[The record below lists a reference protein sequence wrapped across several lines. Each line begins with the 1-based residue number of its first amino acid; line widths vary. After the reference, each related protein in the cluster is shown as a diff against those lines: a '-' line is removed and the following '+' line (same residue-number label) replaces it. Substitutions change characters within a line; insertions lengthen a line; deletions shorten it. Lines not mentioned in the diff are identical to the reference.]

1 MHALLAAVSA
11 ALVAFTCGAPPE
23 PQIGYVEGGFCP
35 VPYEAEASRAAW
47 VTVATGLAQG
57 DCIELPEGV
66 AWRLCCPASS
76 GLARRCGPPAR
87 PLAAQPSC
95 TRVIVP

>member
-1 MHALLAAVSA
+1 MRAAFL

-23 PQIGYVEGGFCP
+23 PQVGYVEGGFCP
-35 VPYEAEASRAAW
+35 VPYEAEAGAGRW
-47 VTVATGLAQG
+47 VPLASGLSVG

-76 GLARRCGPPAR
+76 GLARRCGPPAK
-87 PLAAQPSC
+87 PLANQPPC
-95 TRVIVP
+95 KRVIVP